1 MVKKSKIV
9 ATVATLLIA
18 AAGVITIEACNK
30 KNETSV
36 EPTTVQNYRKPLAT
50 YDHNHRTMTYSFD
63 LEKINADFNR
73 SVSKTNEGRYIV
85 ESIEILDDAPTDAE
99 VCPKIKIVVIDTEE
113 ETSTT
118 TWLMDAFATKNVNN
132 GSTIYFLDIE
142 VESGTYQFA
151 TSNNDGTFNVYSVVN
166 GTIDS
171 VSNELPCNSS
181 WRPKWTISCTAS
193 NCTYCTKVKIGP
205 HEWSCTQDCPPGG
218 TCTSGNS
225 VLVNIIVVVTPIIIG
240 ALI

>member
-99 VCPKIKIVVIDTEE
+99 VCPEIKIVVIDTEE

-142 VESGTYQFA
+142 VESGNYAFA
-151 TSNNDGTFNVYSVVN
+151 TNNEDGTVVACQVVN
-166 GTIDS
+166 GEINNIS
-171 VSNELPCNSS
+171 YASGEGWNPR
-181 WRPKWTISCTAS
+181 WAISCKAKNRT
-193 NCTYCTKVKIGP
+193 NCRKIKVEP
-205 HEWSCTQDCPPGG
+205 HFWSCTECS
-218 TCTSGNS
+218 SGECNMEDS
-225 VLVNIIVVVTPIIIG
+225 WLLKFLTELVSIF
-240 ALI
+240 